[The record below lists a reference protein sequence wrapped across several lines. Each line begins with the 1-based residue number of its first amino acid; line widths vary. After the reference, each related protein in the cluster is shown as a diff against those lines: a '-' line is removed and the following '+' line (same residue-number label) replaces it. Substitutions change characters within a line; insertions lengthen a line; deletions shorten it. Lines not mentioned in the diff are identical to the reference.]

1 MDVVPTLSISPD
13 YLALLI
19 LKIRGVQA
27 REGEVDP
34 NSGSNPTDDCAL
46 DAVQDTPGD
55 LSREEISEELQGLE
69 ERQQAELVAL
79 MWIGRGDAEPEEWAA
94 TVELAR
100 QRKDS
105 PTPTYLLRQ
114 PLAGEYLAEGADRV
128 GISLDLSD

>member
-55 LSREEISEELQGLE
+55 LSREEIREELQGPL
-69 ERQQAELVAL
+69 L
-79 MWIGRGDAEPEEWAA
+79 WIGRGDAEPEEWAA